1 MLIKLSAFNKS
12 KEPRHPMR
20 EDQESDRISNCFEL
34 AILLEASAHKPGNVS
49 LVTNFEN
56 TRYEHFLASAVASR
70 PFFAWAARQGI
81 AISNGT
87 LSLSQVGAG
96 RIIKECISAINSWQ
110 HGGNTVLGTVILLCP
125 IAVSA
130 GMNFHKSK
138 SVYVQELR
146 KSLKLIVEATTS
158 EDAVNVYEAITTANP
173 SGLGKVDKFDVNDPH
188 TKQTILNEGVSLYE
202 VFKLASGYDNVCS
215 EWVNNYPITFEHA
228 YPRLE
233 RNFNEHKNSE
243 TAIIQTFLAV
253 LSEYPDSFIAR
264 KVGIDKA
271 RAVSSMAKA
280 VLDLGGLET
289 LSGRKSLTEFDLKL
303 RESGNLLNPG
313 TTADIISAALALS
326 VLNGYR
332 P

>member
-1 MLIKLSAFNKS
+1 
-12 KEPRHPMR
+12 MR
-20 EDQESDRISNCFEL
+20 EDEESDQISKCFEL

-56 TRYEHFLASAVASR
+56 TRYEHFLTSAVASR
-70 PFFAWAARQGI
+70 PFFAHAAHQGI
-81 AISNGT
+81 AVSNGT
-87 LSLSQVGAG
+87 LSLSQVDIG
-96 RIIKECISAINSWQ
+96 RIIKECISEINSWQ
-110 HGGNTVLGTVILLCP
+110 HGGNTLLGTVILLCP

-130 GMNFHKSK
+130 GMNIQKSK
-138 SVYVQELR
+138 PVRIQELR
-146 KSLKLIVEATTS
+146 KSLKPIVEATTP
-158 EDAVNVYEAITTANP
+158 EDAVNVYEAIAAANP
-173 SGLGKVDKFDVNDPH
+173 GGLGKVDKFDVNDPH
-188 TKQTILNEGVSLYE
+188 ARQTILNEGVSLYE
-202 VFKLASGYDNVCS
+202 VFQLASGYDNVCS

-233 RNFNEHKNSE
+233 KHFAEGKDSE

-264 KVGIDKA
+264 KVGFDRA
-271 RAVSSMAKA
+271 RAVSSMAKE
-280 VLDLGGLET
+280 VLNRGGSET
-289 LSGRKSLTEFDLKL
+289 LSGRKSLNEFDLKL

>member
-1 MLIKLSAFNKS
+1 
-12 KEPRHPMR
+12 MR
-20 EDQESDRISNCFEL
+20 ENEKSDLISKCFEL

-70 PFFAWAARQGI
+70 PFFAQAAHQGI
-81 AISNGT
+81 AISNGMLN
-87 LSLSQVGAG
+87 LSRIGVG
-96 RIIKECISAINSWQ
+96 RIIRECISEINAWQ
-110 HGGNTVLGTVILLCP
+110 HGGNTLLGTVILLCP

-130 GMNFHKSK
+130 GMNSQMNR
-138 SVYVQELR
+138 SVNISELR
-146 KSLKLIVEATTS
+146 KSLKLIVEATTP
-158 EDAVNVYEAITTANP
+158 EDAINVYEAIVTANP
-173 SGLGKVDKFDVNDPH
+173 GGLGKVDKLDVNDPH
-188 TKQTILNEGVSLYE
+188 AKQTILDEGVSLYE
-202 VFKLASGYDNVCS
+202 VFKLASGYDNICS

-228 YPRLE
+228 YPQLE
-233 RNFNEHKNSE
+233 RNFNEHKDSE

-253 LSEYPDSFIAR
+253 LSEHPDSFIAR

-271 RAVSSMAKA
+271 RAVSSMAKE

-289 LSGRKSLTEFDLKL
+289 FTGRKSLNEFDLNL

-313 TTADIISAALALS
+313 TTADVISAALALS